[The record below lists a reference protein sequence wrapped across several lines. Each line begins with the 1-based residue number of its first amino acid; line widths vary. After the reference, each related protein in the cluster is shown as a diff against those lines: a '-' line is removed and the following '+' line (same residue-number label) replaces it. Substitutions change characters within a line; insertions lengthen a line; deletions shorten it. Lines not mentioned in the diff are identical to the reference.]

1 MAPRKEIIIIMELN
15 EFGKEIQRIIS
26 ALGDIPTRTFY
37 GKTVEEVV
45 AEIITRV
52 ENGEIV

>member
-1 MAPRKEIIIIMELN
+1 MELN

-26 ALGDIPTRTFY
+26 ALGDIPTRTLY